1 MIRPSSLEPSDE
13 LGLPG
18 HEGMVV
24 SPGQLRGWPIYIICG
39 HIILQA
45 GAWGFFAA
53 LHSRRGIPLSYQSAL
68 WTSENPQ
75 TVDWITTVIATI
87 LAFFTTSLF
96 SSGILKCIT
105 VHLRGDGM
113 SLAAFI
119 ASTKISAGSL
129 ILDRDPRKWRV
140 AWRVGLMSI
149 VIFFLSGGVLTAGW
163 KALITPYSIHAHAPL
178 IGIEIDLSSDLSQL
192 QSNGRLD
199 FCVKSGT
206 SGTEF
211 IVGQTDSGYA
221 AAKNYLDLPSPAT
234 FTLMDQTVNIST
246 AGIMPLYMDPQNAA
260 SWFQNSSDFI
270 PNLNLSADFPS
281 GLSSWFSVTQQGF
294 TADVFCEYWD
304 PTDTTVSISVS
315 NTTVKDWNNSENLID
330 NISFSELSSDCQ
342 VDDAVALTNWSRAYT
357 VESAPNYL
365 LMIACP
371 TNDSYKLIFNA
382 HPEGLYQFVN
392 TTVCTLTPKITTVEV
407 TYTAD
412 SVINTVV
419 VTSRNATLAD
429 PSGPATLAAV
439 QTLYNSVFFSQS
451 PVSNGVGDKLKSLIP
466 VQGGNAETRLD
477 TTMGLMEYYIL
488 GVTEYSASVFRACL
502 WANQTFFTNPL
513 PANMTVPVEGVF
525 HSDTVGWLQASPV
538 TLLELIPGLLLAIF
552 TIYAIIITLA
562 YNAVDPK
569 NEPFDPTDP
578 LHLMAA
584 SAAGYLHNVFTGTRT
599 ENLMA
604 VEEANVFLRDIE
616 GRGPGLIRS
625 D

>member
-1 MIRPSSLEPSDE
+1 MELEEKTEEANVHPYDPPFLFGA
-13 LGLPG
+13 LGRTRAPG
-18 HEGMVV
+18 NE
-24 SPGQLRGWPIYIICG
+24 
-39 HIILQA
+39 A

-53 LHSRRGIPLSYQSAL
+53 LHSRRGIPLSVKSAE

-75 TVDWITTVIATI
+75 IVDWITTVIATI

-105 VHLRGDGM
+105 LHLHGDGM

-129 ILDRDPRKWRV
+129 ILDRDPRR
-140 AWRVGLMSI
+140 WRVGFLSI
-149 VIFFLSGGVLTAGW
+149 VIFFLTGGVQTAGW
-163 KALITPYSIHAHAPL
+163 KALITPYPIDAHAPL
-178 IGIEIDLSSDLSQL
+178 TGTEIDLSKPVLSQL

-199 FCVKSGT
+199 YCVKSGT
-206 SGTEF
+206 SGPEF
-211 IVGQTDSGYA
+211 ILGQTGSGYA
-221 AAKNYLDLPSPAT
+221 AAKNSLGLPAT
-234 FTLMDQTVNIST
+234 FTMMDNTFNLST
-246 AGIMPLYMDPQNAA
+246 AGIMPLSPDIRNAEP
-260 SWFQNSSDFI
+260 WFAGSSDFL
-270 PNLNLSADFPS
+270 PNLQWGTDIPS
-281 GLSSWFSVTQQGF
+281 GLSYWSSITQQGF
-294 TADVFCEYWD
+294 TADVFCDSWD
-304 PTDTTVSISVS
+304 PKDTTLPTILVG

-330 NISFSELSSDCQ
+330 NITFSELRSDCQ
-342 VDDAVALTNWSRAYT
+342 VDDKVALTNWSRAYT

-371 TNDSYKLIFNA
+371 SKDNYKLIFNA
-382 HPEGLYQFVN
+382 HPEGPYNFLN

-407 TYTAD
+407 TYTD
-412 SVINTVV
+412 VINTV
-419 VTSRNATLAD
+419 TSQSATLAD

-439 QTLYNSVFFSQS
+439 RTLYNGVFSSQS
-451 PVSNGVGDKLKSLIP
+451 PVSNGVGDTLRSLMP
-466 VQGGNAETRLD
+466 TQGGNNNTRHLA
-477 TTMGLMEYYIL
+477 TMDIMEYYIR
-488 GVTEYSASVFRACL
+488 GVTEYSASAFRACL
-502 WANQTFFTNPL
+502 WANQTFTDTFPSGMN
-513 PANMTVPVEGVF
+513 VPVEGVV

-538 TLLELIPGLLLAIF
+538 TLLELIPGLLISIF

-562 YNAVDPK
+562 YNSVDPR
-569 NEPFDPTDP
+569 NEPFDPSDP

-584 SAAGYLHNVFTGTRT
+584 SAAGYLHNVFTGTRA